1 MEQTR
6 ENKLGTA
13 PMFKLI
19 LSMSLPAMFS
29 MLIQA
34 LYNIVDSVFVSNYS
48 NDAMTGGESLL
59 AVNIAFPL
67 QMILVAVAVGAG
79 VGVNSLI
86 ARRLGAKM
94 QGEAD
99 SAATHGFI
107 MSIIHWMIFVVVGL
121 FVALPFVSLYTSDT
135 QVFSS
140 SVDYIRI
147 ALICSLG
154 MNVACMLEKVLQSTG
169 NMIMPMLSQLIGA
182 VINIA
187 LDPVFIYVFD
197 LGVVGAA
204 IATVIAQHISAF
216 LCLFFLFGKKQLVK
230 IRLKDFKFSGTTLKN
245 IYVVALPAMVMQAI
259 GSFMVMGINYI
270 ISLTNATA
278 VQKDAATNVFGV
290 YFKLQSFV
298 FMPVFGIN
306 QGSTPIIGYN
316 YGAGNRKRMYGAI
329 KWAAVFA
336 VIIMTLGF
344 LVFQLFPDTLLSM
357 FSPNKEM
364 LEIGAVALRIIS
376 ICFIPAALGIV
387 LTGVFQAVGKGIR
400 SLIMSLLR
408 QLGVIVPVAFF
419 LSKISLKVM
428 WFAFPIAEAVSLAV
442 AILFF
447 LNLVRGDFKRLKPL
461 E

>member
-1 MEQTR
+1 MVK

-48 NDAMTGGESLL
+48 NDVITGGESLL

-67 QMILVAVAVGAG
+67 QMILVAVAVGTG

-94 QGEAD
+94 QSEAD
-99 SAATHGFI
+99 SAATHGFFI
-107 MSIIHWMIFVVVGL
+107 SIIDWLFFVVIGL
-121 FVALPFVSLYTSDT
+121 FVTKPFISLYTSDPL
-135 QVFSS
+135 VMESS
-140 SVDYIRI
+140 MAYIRI
-147 ALICSLG
+147 VLIASLG
-154 MNVACMLEKVLQSTG
+154 INIAGVLEKVLQSTG
-169 NMIMPMLSQLIGA
+169 NMIMPMISQLTGA
-182 VINIA
+182 VLNII
-187 LDPVFIYVFD
+187 LDPIFIYVFD
-197 LGVVGAA
+197 LGVTGAA
-204 IATVIAQHISAF
+204 IATVIGQHISAL
-216 LCLFFLFGKKQLVK
+216 LCIFFLFGKKQLVK
-230 IRLKDFKFSGTTLKN
+230 IQVKNFRFNASTLKN

-259 GSFMVMGINYI
+259 GSFMVMGINFI
-270 ISLTNATA
+270 ISLTNASV

-306 QGSTPIIGYN
+306 QGSTPIIGFN

-329 KWAAVFA
+329 KWASIFA
-336 VIIMTLGF
+336 VIIMTFGF
-344 LVFQLFPDTLLSM
+344 IVFQIFPEALLSM

-364 LEIGAVALRIIS
+364 IEIGTVALRIIS

-408 QLGVIVPVAFF
+408 QLGVIVPVAFI

-447 LNLVRGDFKRLKPL
+447 LNLVRGDFKRLKSI

>member
-1 MEQTR
+1 MVK

-48 NDAMTGGESLL
+48 NDVITGGESLL

-67 QMILVAVAVGAG
+67 QMILVAVAVGTG

-94 QGEAD
+94 QSEAD
-99 SAATHGFI
+99 SAATHGFFI
-107 MSIIHWMIFVVVGL
+107 SIIDWLVFVVIGL
-121 FVALPFVSLYTSDT
+121 FVTKPFISLYTSDPL
-135 QVFSS
+135 VMESS
-140 SVDYIRI
+140 MTYIRI
-147 ALICSLG
+147 VLIASLG
-154 MNVACMLEKVLQSTG
+154 INIAGVLEKVLQSTG
-169 NMIMPMLSQLIGA
+169 NMIMPMISQLTGA
-182 VINIA
+182 VLNII
-187 LDPVFIYVFD
+187 LDPIFIYVFD
-197 LGVVGAA
+197 LGVTGAA
-204 IATVIAQHISAF
+204 IATVIGQHISAL
-216 LCLFFLFGKKQLVK
+216 LCIFFLFGKKQLVK
-230 IRLKDFKFSGTTLKN
+230 IKVKNFRFNASTLKN

-259 GSFMVMGINYI
+259 GSFMVMGINFI
-270 ISLTNATA
+270 ISLTNASV

-306 QGSTPIIGYN
+306 QGSTPIIGFN

-329 KWAAVFA
+329 KWASIFA
-336 VIIMTLGF
+336 VIIMTFGF
-344 LVFQLFPDTLLSM
+344 IVFQIFPEALLSM

-364 LEIGAVALRIIS
+364 IEIGTVALRIIS

-408 QLGVIVPVAFF
+408 QLGVIVPVAFL

-447 LNLVRGDFKRLKPL
+447 LNLVRGDFKRLKSI

>member
-1 MEQTR
+1 MVK

-13 PMFKLI
+13 PMFRLI

-48 NDAMTGGESLL
+48 NSVMTGGESLL

-94 QGEAD
+94 QSEAD
-99 SAATHGFI
+99 SAATHGFV
-107 MSIIHWMIFVVVGL
+107 MSIIHWVLFVVIGIV
-121 FVALPFVSLYTSDT
+121 VAQPFVSLYTNDATVSEC
-135 QVFSS
+135 
-140 SVDYIRI
+140 SVAYIRI

-154 MNVACMLEKVLQSTG
+154 MNIACMLEKVLQSTG

-197 LGVVGAA
+197 LGVAGAA
-204 IATVIAQHISAF
+204 IATVIAQHISAL
-216 LCLFFLFGKKQLVK
+216 LCVFFLFGKKQLVK
-230 IRLKDFKFSGTTLKN
+230 IRLKSFKLNGTTLKN

-270 ISLTNATA
+270 ISLANANA
-278 VQKDAATNVFGV
+278 VEKDAAINVFGV

-306 QGSTPIIGYN
+306 QGCTPIIGYN
-316 YGAGNRKRMYGAI
+316 YGAGNKKRMYGAI
-329 KWAAVFA
+329 KWAAIFA
-336 VIIMTLGF
+336 VIIMTCGFIIFQIVPEALLG
-344 LVFQLFPDTLLSM
+344 M

-364 LEIGAVALRIIS
+364 IEIGTVALRIIS
-376 ICFIPAALGIV
+376 LCFIPAALGIV

-419 LSKISLKVM
+419 LSKISLKDM
-428 WFAFPIAEAVSLAV
+428 WFAFPIAEAVSLLV
-442 AILFF
+442 ASLFF
-447 LNLVRGDFKRLKPL
+447 INLVKGDFKRLKPI

>member
-1 MEQTR
+1 MVK

-48 NDAMTGGESLL
+48 NSVMTGGESLL

-94 QGEAD
+94 QSEAD
-99 SAATHGFI
+99 SAATHGFV
-107 MSIIHWMIFVVVGL
+107 MSIIHWVLFVVIGIV
-121 FVALPFVSLYTSDT
+121 VAQPFVSLYTNDT
-135 QVFSS
+135 TVSEC
-140 SVDYIRI
+140 SVAYIRI

-197 LGVVGAA
+197 LGVAGAA
-204 IATVIAQHISAF
+204 IATVISQHISAL
-216 LCLFFLFGKKQLVK
+216 LCVFFLFGKKQLVK
-230 IRLKDFKFSGTTLKN
+230 IRLKNFKLNGTTLKN

-270 ISLTNATA
+270 ISLANANA
-278 VQKDAATNVFGV
+278 VEKDAAINVFGV

-306 QGSTPIIGYN
+306 QGSTPIVGFN

-329 KWAAVFA
+329 KWAAIFA
-336 VIIMTLGF
+336 VIIMTCGF
-344 LVFQLFPDTLLSM
+344 IVFQIAPEALLGM

-364 LEIGAVALRIIS
+364 IEIGTVALRIIS
-376 ICFIPAALGIV
+376 LCFIPAALGIV

-419 LSKISLKVM
+419 LSKISLKDM
-428 WFAFPIAEAVSLAV
+428 WFAFPIAEAVSLLV
-442 AILFF
+442 ASLFF
-447 LNLVRGDFKRLKPL
+447 INLVKGDFKRLKPI

>member
-140 SVDYIRI
+140 SVAYIRI

-376 ICFIPAALGIV
+376 LCFIPAALGIV

-428 WFAFPIAEAVSLAV
+428 WFAFPIA
-442 AILFF
+442 
-447 LNLVRGDFKRLKPL
+447 
-461 E
+461 

>member
-1 MEQTR
+1 MVK

-48 NDAMTGGESLL
+48 NSVMTGGESLL

-94 QGEAD
+94 QSEAD

-107 MSIIHWMIFVVVGL
+107 MSIIHWALFVVIGIVVGQ
-121 FVALPFVSLYTSDT
+121 PFVSLYTNDAT
-135 QVFSS
+135 VAEC
-140 SVDYIRI
+140 SVAYIRI

-197 LGVVGAA
+197 LGVAGAA
-204 IATVIAQHISAF
+204 IATVISQHISAL
-216 LCLFFLFGKKQLVK
+216 LCIFFLFGKKQLVK
-230 IRLKDFKFSGTTLKN
+230 ISLKNFKFSGTTLKN
-245 IYVVALPAMVMQAI
+245 IYVVALPAMIMQAI

-270 ISLTNATA
+270 ISLANANA
-278 VQKDAATNVFGV
+278 VEKDAAINVFGV

-306 QGSTPIIGYN
+306 QGSTPIVGFN

-329 KWAAVFA
+329 KWAAIFA
-336 VIIMTLGF
+336 VIIMTCGF
-344 LVFQLFPDTLLSM
+344 IVFQIAPEALLGM

-364 LEIGAVALRIIS
+364 IEIGTVALRIIS
-376 ICFIPAALGIV
+376 LCFIPAALGIV

-419 LSKISLKVM
+419 LSKISLKDM
-428 WFAFPIAEAVSLAV
+428 WFAFPIAEAVSLLV
-442 AILFF
+442 ASLFF
-447 LNLVRGDFKRLKPL
+447 INLVKGDFKRLKPI

>member
-1 MEQTR
+1 MEKVR

-48 NDAMTGGESLL
+48 NDVITGGESLL

-67 QMILVAVAVGAG
+67 QMILVAVAVGTG

-94 QGEAD
+94 QSEAD
-99 SAATHGFI
+99 SAATHGFFI
-107 MSIIHWMIFVVVGL
+107 SIIDWLIFVVVGL
-121 FVALPFVSLYTSDT
+121 LVTKPFISLYTNDPL
-135 QVFSS
+135 VFESS
-140 SVDYIRI
+140 ISYIRI
-147 ALICSLG
+147 VLIASLG
-154 MNVACMLEKVLQSTG
+154 VNISGVLEKVLQSTG
-169 NMIMPMLSQLIGA
+169 NMIMPMVSQLTGA
-182 VINIA
+182 VLNII
-187 LDPVFIYVFD
+187 LDPIFIYAFD
-197 LGVVGAA
+197 LGVTGAA
-204 IATVIAQHISAF
+204 IATIIGQHISAL
-216 LCLFFLFGKKQLVK
+216 LCIFFIFGKKQLVK
-230 IRLKDFKFSGTTLKN
+230 IRLKGFRFCGSTLKN

-259 GSFMVMGINYI
+259 GSFMVMGINFI

-336 VIIMTLGF
+336 VIIMTVGF
-344 LVFQLFPDTLLSM
+344 IVFQLFPEALLSM
-357 FSPNKEM
+357 FSPNEEM
-364 LEIGAVALRIIS
+364 IEIGTVALRIIS
-376 ICFIPAALGIV
+376 LCFIPAALGIV

-408 QLGVIVPVAFF
+408 QLGVIVPVAFI

-428 WFAFPIAEAVSLAV
+428 WFAFPIAEAVSLFV
-442 AILFF
+442 AIMFF
-447 LNLVRGDFKRLKPL
+447 INLVKGDFKRLKPL

>member
-48 NDAMTGGESLL
+48 NDSMTGGESLL

-140 SVDYIRI
+140 SVAYIRI

-329 KWAAVFA
+329 KWAAIFA

-408 QLGVIVPVAFF
+408 QLGVIVPVAF
-419 LSKISLKVM
+419 L
-428 WFAFPIAEAVSLAV
+428 
-442 AILFF
+442 
-447 LNLVRGDFKRLKPL
+447 
-461 E
+461 

>member
-1 MEQTR
+1 MVK

-48 NDAMTGGESLL
+48 NDVITGGESLL

-67 QMILVAVAVGAG
+67 QMILVAVAVGTG

-94 QGEAD
+94 QSEAD
-99 SAATHGFI
+99 SAATHGFFI
-107 MSIIHWMIFVVVGL
+107 SIIDWLFFVVIGL
-121 FVALPFVSLYTSDT
+121 FVTKPFISLYTSDPL
-135 QVFSS
+135 VMESS
-140 SVDYIRI
+140 MTYIRI
-147 ALICSLG
+147 VLIASLG
-154 MNVACMLEKVLQSTG
+154 INIAGVLEKVLQSTG
-169 NMIMPMLSQLIGA
+169 NMIMPMISQLTGA
-182 VINIA
+182 VLNII
-187 LDPVFIYVFD
+187 LDPIFIYVFD
-197 LGVVGAA
+197 LGVTGAA
-204 IATVIAQHISAF
+204 IATVIGQHISAL
-216 LCLFFLFGKKQLVK
+216 LCIFFLFGKKQLVK
-230 IRLKDFKFSGTTLKN
+230 IKVKNFRFNASTLKN

-259 GSFMVMGINYI
+259 GSFMVMGINFI

-306 QGSTPIIGYN
+306 QGSTPIIGFN

-329 KWAAVFA
+329 KWASIFA
-336 VIIMTLGF
+336 VIIMTFGF
-344 LVFQLFPDTLLSM
+344 IVFQIFPVALLSM

-364 LEIGAVALRIIS
+364 IEIGTVALRIIS

-408 QLGVIVPVAFF
+408 QLGVIVPVAFL

-447 LNLVRGDFKRLKPL
+447 LNLVRGDFKRLKSI

>member
-1 MEQTR
+1 MVK

-48 NDAMTGGESLL
+48 NDVITGGESLL

-67 QMILVAVAVGAG
+67 QMILVAVAVGTG

-94 QGEAD
+94 QSEAD
-99 SAATHGFI
+99 SAATHGFFI
-107 MSIIHWMIFVVVGL
+107 SIIDWLVFVVIGL
-121 FVALPFVSLYTSDT
+121 FVTKPFISLYTSDPL
-135 QVFSS
+135 VMESS
-140 SVDYIRI
+140 MTYIRI
-147 ALICSLG
+147 VLIASLG
-154 MNVACMLEKVLQSTG
+154 INIAGVLEKVLQSTG
-169 NMIMPMLSQLIGA
+169 NMIMPMISQLTGA
-182 VINIA
+182 VLNII
-187 LDPVFIYVFD
+187 LDPIFIYVFD
-197 LGVVGAA
+197 LGVTGAA
-204 IATVIAQHISAF
+204 IATVIGQHISAL
-216 LCLFFLFGKKQLVK
+216 LCIFFLFGKKQLVK
-230 IRLKDFKFSGTTLKN
+230 IKVKNFRFNASTLKN

-259 GSFMVMGINYI
+259 GSFMVMGINFI
-270 ISLTNATA
+270 ISLTNASV

-306 QGSTPIIGYN
+306 QGSTPIIGFN

-329 KWAAVFA
+329 KWASIFA
-336 VIIMTLGF
+336 VIIMTFGF
-344 LVFQLFPDTLLSM
+344 IVFQIFPEALLSM

-364 LEIGAVALRIIS
+364 IEIGTVALRIIS

-408 QLGVIVPVAFF
+408 QLGVIVPVAFI

-447 LNLVRGDFKRLKPL
+447 LNLVRGDFKRLKSI

>member
-1 MEQTR
+1 MVK

-13 PMFKLI
+13 PMFRLI

-48 NDAMTGGESLL
+48 NSVMTGGESLL

-94 QGEAD
+94 QSEAD
-99 SAATHGFI
+99 SAATHGFV
-107 MSIIHWMIFVVVGL
+107 MSIIHWVLFVVIGIV
-121 FVALPFVSLYTSDT
+121 VAQPFVSLYTNDAT
-135 QVFSS
+135 VAEC
-140 SVDYIRI
+140 SVAYIRI

-197 LGVVGAA
+197 LGVAGAA
-204 IATVIAQHISAF
+204 IATVIAQHISAL
-216 LCLFFLFGKKQLVK
+216 LCIFFLFGKKQLVK
-230 IRLKDFKFSGTTLKN
+230 ISLKNFKFSGTTLKN

-270 ISLTNATA
+270 ISLANANA
-278 VQKDAATNVFGV
+278 VEKDAAINVFGV

-306 QGSTPIIGYN
+306 QGSTPIVGFN

-329 KWAAVFA
+329 KWAAIFA
-336 VIIMTLGF
+336 VIIMTCGF
-344 LVFQLFPDTLLSM
+344 IVFQIAPEALLGM

-364 LEIGAVALRIIS
+364 IEIGTVALRIIS
-376 ICFIPAALGIV
+376 LCFIPAALGIV

-419 LSKISLKVM
+419 LSKISLKDM
-428 WFAFPIAEAVSLAV
+428 WFAFPIAEAVSLLV
-442 AILFF
+442 ASLFF
-447 LNLVRGDFKRLKPL
+447 INLVKGDFKRLKPI